1 MRNVKAVFDIGNDTI
16 KAIVIWNDE
25 GKEIILAKQIETT
38 QWMRK
43 GKILDSEWFANT
55 INKILEGF
63 VKKLWGDFIDETFV
77 SISHPEAIISRVVE
91 QKRIMREE
99 IQEEDVDHLSRVI
112 SEISHKNNY
121 ETIKIVP
128 VHRIIDDTKKEK
140 DPIGMKGKKLELVAD
155 VFMLPKNLYN
165 GLIDSFER
173 IGVKIS
179 DIIPN
184 IIAAS
189 EIALDYDQ
197 KDLGTILID
206 IWKNQTT
213 YVIYEDGY
221 AIGHWV
227 IPIGWEDVT
236 KDISIGMQI
245 DIKEAENIKKTHGS
259 AVVFKEQIPNDSQID
274 NLFLSDIINA
284 RYEEIFNK
292 INKHL
297 KYLDKEGRLAGGI
310 ILIGGGSKIANGDL
324 LAKDI
329 FKLATFYGRDNFLN
343 LGDISSNILFT
354 NVLGAYIRSNKYT
367 EGRKSTFKLNFNF
380 DFVESITKFF
390 KNLF

>member
-1 MRNVKAVFDIGNDTI
+1 
-16 KAIVIWNDE
+16 
-25 GKEIILAKQIETT
+25 
-38 QWMRK
+38 
-43 GKILDSEWFANT
+43 
-55 INKILEGF
+55 
-63 VKKLWGDFIDETFV
+63 
-77 SISHPEAIISRVVE
+77 
-91 QKRIMREE
+91 
-99 IQEEDVDHLSRVI
+99 
-112 SEISHKNNY
+112 
-121 ETIKIVP
+121 
-128 VHRIIDDTKKEK
+128 
-140 DPIGMKGKKLELVAD
+140 
-155 VFMLPKNLYN
+155 
-165 GLIDSFER
+165 
-173 IGVKIS
+173 
-179 DIIPN
+179 
-184 IIAAS
+184 
-189 EIALDYDQ
+189 
-197 KDLGTILID
+197 
-206 IWKNQTT
+206 
-213 YVIYEDGY
+213 
-221 AIGHWV
+221 
-227 IPIGWEDVT
+227 
-236 KDISIGMQI
+236 MQI

>member
-16 KAIVIWNDE
+16 KAIVIGNDE
-25 GKEIILAKQIETT
+25 WKEIILAKQIETT
-38 QWMRK
+38 QGMRK
-43 GKILDSEWFANT
+43 GKILDSEAFAST
-55 INKILEGF
+55 INKILESF

-77 SISHPEAIISRVVE
+77 SISHPEAIINRVVE

-99 IQEEDVDHLSRVI
+99 IQEDDIDHLSKVI

-128 VHRIIDDTKKEK
+128 VHRIVDETRKEK

-197 KDLGTILID
+197 KDLWTILID
-206 IWKNQTT
+206 IGKNQTT

-221 AIGHWV
+221 AIGHGV
-227 IPIGWEDVT
+227 IPIGGEDVT

-245 DIKEAENIKKTHGS
+245 DIKEAENIKKIHGS
-259 AVVFKEQIPNDSQID
+259 AVVYKDQIANDSQID

-297 KYLDKEGRLAGGI
+297 KFLEKEGRLAGGI
-310 ILIGGGSKIANGDL
+310 ILIGGGSKITSCDV

-329 FKLATFYGRDNFLN
+329 FKLATFYGKDNFLN
-343 LGDISSNILFT
+343 LGDISENVLFT

-367 EGRKSTFKLNFNF
+367 EGRKSSFKLNLNF
-380 DFVESITKFF
+380 DFVDNVTKFF
-390 KNLF
+390 KDLF